1 MKKIISLL
9 CFICLCV
16 CLSGCNSK
24 NEDDILTFFQA
35 FHNTLDA
42 DSATIEGTL
51 SMPEMDDSSIS
62 IHMQLC
68 QTGNLEL
75 ALTTD
80 LKAGENRQENFLN
93 FYIKEGKTYLNSMG
107 TKSQSILSNLGIEK
121 DQKISVYD
129 PFMNFTDEELT
140 QLVQSSS
147 HKDNDYTFEL
157 DNQIFSTL
165 LDSYGS
171 VSIDSATLKA
181 TIQDD
186 ILTYFSLHIQG
197 VQNIDSASEDI
208 DFTISCQIQDFD
220 QLDHVTFPDDLES
233 Y

>member
-1 MKKIISLL
+1 
-9 CFICLCV
+9 
-16 CLSGCNSK
+16 
-24 NEDDILTFFQA
+24 
-35 FHNTLDA
+35 
-42 DSATIEGTL
+42 
-51 SMPEMDDSSIS
+51 
-62 IHMQLC
+62 
-68 QTGNLEL
+68 
-75 ALTTD
+75 
-80 LKAGENRQENFLN
+80 
-93 FYIKEGKTYLNSMG
+93 MG

-140 QLVQSSS
+140 QLVKSSS
-147 HKDNDYTFEL
+147 HKENDYTFEL